1 IKENYLKYLKYGEK
15 DNEINKPNRM
25 FTKESILEQVNSPF
39 TEFAKSR
46 ISVRNYSNEPVER
59 SLIDESIEVA
69 MHTPSVCNRQ
79 PWNVYVVQNY
89 KKIQEILNIQQGLNK
104 DERENIKTLLA
115 ITVDVSYYAN
125 DKERNEAYVD

>member
-1 IKENYLKYLKYGEK
+1 YSMDQYVAKDFPNDDERFLNAINIIGAYIDYHEERNYDVSHIKENYLKYLKYGEK

-69 MHTPSVCNRQ
+69 M
-79 PWNVYVVQNY
+79 
-89 KKIQEILNIQQGLNK
+89 
-104 DERENIKTLLA
+104 
-115 ITVDVSYYAN
+115 
-125 DKERNEAYVD
+125 